1 MVQRDDRC
9 MWFGEEGHCHVYKLI
24 LPALVLAAF
33 GDLVMSVGMMALGTE
48 ITRVSK
54 WKKRCAVLMCDWVQ
68 HSSGFG

>member
-1 MVQRDDRC
+1 
-9 MWFGEEGHCHVYKLI
+9 MWFGEEGHCLVYKLI
-24 LPALVLAAF
+24 LPTLALAAF
-33 GDLVMSVGMMALGTE
+33 GELVISVGMMALGTE